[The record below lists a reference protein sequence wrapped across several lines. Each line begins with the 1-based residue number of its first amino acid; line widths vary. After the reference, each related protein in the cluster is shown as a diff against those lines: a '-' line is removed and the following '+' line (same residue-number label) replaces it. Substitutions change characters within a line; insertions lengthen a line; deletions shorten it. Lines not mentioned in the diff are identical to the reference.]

1 MSQTRIGPER
11 PLAKWFSRTV
21 LVLGWAALMPA
32 AFAQTSDLAPLQDQA
47 LIGAQAL
54 EGVHGRIGVNLAA
67 GRGNLQANGMGLAI
81 GAQVEAS
88 VHVGQ
93 QTLAGVSV
101 TTAVDA
107 SARIEAGALRESQGA
122 ISVNQVAG
130 EFNRQANLISV
141 VVTSSTSADLT
152 ASDEQL
158 TSVSAGASTPSNLP
172 IRNGQRHVH
181 ADASAFERSQGVVQ
195 VSQIAGVQNTVSN
208 SVVLR
213 IGGPGSL

>member
-1 MSQTRIGPER
+1 MV
-11 PLAKWFSRTV
+11 PLS
-21 LVLGWAALMPA
+21 
-32 AFAQTSDLAPLQDQA
+32 
-47 LIGAQAL
+47 
-54 EGVHGRIGVNLAA
+54 VNLASY
-67 GRGNLQANGMGLAI
+67 RGNTKSDEEGRTI
-81 GAQVEAS
+81 GGQVEAS
-88 VHVGQ
+88 VNGVQ
-93 QTLAGVSV
+93 QTLAGAGAP
-101 TTAVDA
+101 TAVDA
-107 SARIEAGALRESQGA
+107 SARIEAGVLRESQGA